1 VAQDWNGAVM
11 ANYSA
16 VTDEDLARAREDVA
30 FRHKMLAEN
39 LDQLLAALNRMRRS
53 PAAAKEPA
61 KARQIKEGVELAVK
75 LSDLIHRLVENQPAS
90 SQK

>member
-1 VAQDWNGAVM
+1 M
-11 ANYSA
+11 AGYSA
-16 VTDEDLARAREDVA
+16 VTEVDLARAREDVA

-53 PAAAKEPA
+53 PAAAKDPT

-75 LSDLIHRLVENQPAS
+75 LSDLIHRLVESQPPS
-90 SQK
+90 PHK